1 MFEVVLFVT
10 AGVEVPIEVG
20 ELVLYCDLRTKML
33 NQEIVDL
40 LLHR

>member
-1 MFEVVLFVT
+1 MFEVVLFVA

-20 ELVLYCDLRTKML
+20 ELVLFGDRRTKML
-33 NQEIVDL
+33 NQEIADL